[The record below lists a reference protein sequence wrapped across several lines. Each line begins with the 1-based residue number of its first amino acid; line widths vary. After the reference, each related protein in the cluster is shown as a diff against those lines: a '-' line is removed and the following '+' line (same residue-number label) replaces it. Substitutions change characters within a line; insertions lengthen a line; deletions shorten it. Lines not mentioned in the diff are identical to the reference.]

1 MAGRM
6 VAESAQRTS
15 STARNSVTVSAW
27 TLLSRLT
34 GLLRVVVIGA
44 VLGPTF
50 FANIFQAGYVVPN
63 LVYSAIA
70 GPVLAMVLVPTLV
83 RAIGAGGAGRG
94 RQVFGA
100 VSGCLLS
107 LGCAVAV
114 LLVVLSPLIAW
125 SLTFGIP
132 DPAERERAQQ
142 LTTILVLF
150 VAPQVPLFT
159 LAGLGAAAQQ
169 ARGRFALAAGAGAAE
184 NIALIGLVIATGLI
198 FGTGMDIDEVP
209 VQMVVLLG
217 LGSTLAVALH
227 AGLQLFGAGR
237 GRILA
242 APSWRWWRDP
252 QARTFARRMSRSFGV
267 AACPAAAMYVLF
279 MLSGTVPGGVLVVQ
293 LAYYVFYGLS
303 YLGARAVSIAALPG
317 LAAAVDRGNGGAFA
331 SAWRQ
336 GLCYALAASLPM
348 SCLLAVFAGPVADL
362 LARGEMRTGPVIG
375 ALASCLVVVA
385 LAQLV
390 GGVHDL
396 GRQALFAQLDERGPR
411 LAGVVA
417 LLVSLAV
424 AGCAMAWPAGGDR
437 LLGLALAIL
446 AAELAAALTV
456 LIRLHRV
463 IHPERLID
471 PGALAVPLIAAAAML
486 PVALAGRW
494 AQESLALDRAGELVL
509 LAAGALVALGVYVAV
524 LRGGLAR
531 RISGAP

>member
-1 MAGRM
+1 
-6 VAESAQRTS
+6 
-15 STARNSVTVSAW
+15 
-27 TLLSRLT
+27 
-34 GLLRVVVIGA
+34 
-44 VLGPTF
+44 
-50 FANIFQAGYVVPN
+50 
-63 LVYSAIA
+63 
-70 GPVLAMVLVPTLV
+70 
-83 RAIGAGGAGRG
+83 
-94 RQVFGA
+94 
-100 VSGCLLS
+100 
-107 LGCAVAV
+107 
-114 LLVVLSPLIAW
+114 
-125 SLTFGIP
+125 
-132 DPAERERAQQ
+132 
-142 LTTILVLF
+142 
-150 VAPQVPLFT
+150 
-159 LAGLGAAAQQ
+159 
-169 ARGRFALAAGAGAAE
+169 
-184 NIALIGLVIATGLI
+184 
-198 FGTGMDIDEVP
+198 
-209 VQMVVLLG
+209 
-217 LGSTLAVALH
+217 
-227 AGLQLFGAGR
+227 
-237 GRILA
+237 
-242 APSWRWWRDP
+242 
-252 QARTFARRMSRSFGV
+252 RSFGV

-471 PGALAVPLIAAAAML
+471 PGALAVPLIAVAAML